1 MQTGKAY
8 RYEKVILRP
17 WEWLLREDRG
27 YGKVATVESSLAEGI
42 RQTDLEVQFDACCK
56 RLLAEKVVVAWIMK
70 WCIPEYREFS
80 VEEIAEKYIVGTPS
94 VGIMPLYPGEKK
106 GYRIH
111 NENTEDASLNE
122 GRVTYD
128 VRFRAMIPGS
138 SEAVEML
145 INIEGQ
151 NDFYPGYSLVKRAL
165 YYCCRMISS
174 QYGTEFSRGQYGKLK
189 KVYSIWICM
198 NPPKKRRG
206 TITRYRIQEEDVV
219 GKVRENEKNYDLLTA
234 VMVCLGTKRKDTK
247 EELGEKQL
255 LRMLEVLFS
264 DEIQVEEKKWILE
277 KEFKMPMTE
286 ELEGGVEEMCNLSKG
301 VWEKGIEQG
310 IEQGIERGLSRGV
323 ERGMRETVFSFVKK
337 KMLKGKSLSQIAEEL
352 DESEEY
358 LAPFYRLVQENPELS
373 VKELALKA

>member
-1 MQTGKAY
+1 M
-8 RYEKVILRP
+8 
-17 WEWLLREDRG
+17 
-27 YGKVATVESSLAEGI
+27 AEGI

-80 VEEIAEKYIVGTPS
+80 MEEIAEKYIVGTPS

-198 NPPKKRRG
+198 NPPKKREARLHG
-206 TITRYRIQEEDVV
+206 TGFRKRCGWKSSGE
-219 GKVRENEKNYDLLTA
+219 REKLRFTDGGYG
-234 VMVCLGTKRKDTK
+234 VLGDK
-247 EELGEKQL
+247 EERYK
-255 LRMLEVLFS
+255 
-264 DEIQVEEKKWILE
+264 
-277 KEFKMPMTE
+277 
-286 ELEGGVEEMCNLSKG
+286 
-301 VWEKGIEQG
+301 
-310 IEQGIERGLSRGV
+310 RGAWG
-323 ERGMRETVFSFVKK
+323 ETVIKNVGSIIF
-337 KMLKGKSLSQIAEEL
+337 
-352 DESEEY
+352 
-358 LAPFYRLVQENPELS
+358 R
-373 VKELALKA
+373 

>member
-1 MQTGKAY
+1 M
-8 RYEKVILRP
+8 
-17 WEWLLREDRG
+17 
-27 YGKVATVESSLAEGI
+27 
-42 RQTDLEVQFDACCK
+42 
-56 RLLAEKVVVAWIMK
+56 
-70 WCIPEYREFS
+70 
-80 VEEIAEKYIVGTPS
+80 
-94 VGIMPLYPGEKK
+94 
-106 GYRIH
+106 
-111 NENTEDASLNE
+111 
-122 GRVTYD
+122 
-128 VRFRAMIPGS
+128 
-138 SEAVEML
+138 
-145 INIEGQ
+145 
-151 NDFYPGYSLVKRAL
+151 
-165 YYCCRMISS
+165 YYCCRMNSS